1 MKTFKIRLLAAA
13 LTAALLVGCFAVC
26 GFAVTVDSLG
36 DDHKEYGERL
46 YGDVNLNGE
55 VDAVDYMLVK
65 RAAMGTYNLSR
76 QGFCLAD
83 INQNGKIDALDYLRI
98 KRSFLGT
105 AAPLGFAPPRELTA
119 RAVDALTDEELYER
133 IDKEIAKAIDLLD
146 LEVIYFSFQR
156 IVRKTYAEEVLASL
170 GLPDDLDDKS
180 FYPQYGWWFNGP
192 FEVCMNVPDADSLR
206 DLLFKL
212 YRCAEIVDLIRIG
225 HVYAPAA

>member
-1 MKTFKIRLLAAA
+1 MKTFKIRLLTAA

-65 RAAMGTYNLSR
+65 RAAMGTYNLLE
-76 QGFCLAD
+76 QGFRLAD
-83 INQNGKIDALDYLRI
+83 INQNGKIDALDYLWI

-133 IDKEIAKAIDLLD
+133 IDKEIAEAID

-170 GLPDDLDDKS
+170 GLPDDLADKS
-180 FYPQYGWWFNGP
+180 IYPEYWWWFNGP